1 MGMDWLGYLES
12 GIEWDCLFHPGLVE
26 QKVLEINGLETFGGI
41 CQQKAR
47 AMGDAGE
54 PIFIHAPEVSQGDV
68 GTASAFLCPTFV
80 AGWAQAQV
88 LQKGLHIG
96 IGCIYLVYAAPL
108 LGFQFETVI
117 EPAAFFVAELYGLY

>member
-12 GIEWDCLFHPGLVE
+12 GIEWDCLLQPSLVE
-26 QKVLEINGLETFGGI
+26 QKVLEINSLETFGGI

-54 PIFIHAPEVSQGDV
+54 PIFIHTPEVSQGHV
-68 GTASAFLCPTFV
+68 GTASAFFCPTIV

-108 LGFQFETVI
+108 LGFQSETVI